1 MKRFAVPVTCLALA
15 ASASVLVVWRSHGA
29 QATGRRPVRQIAV
42 SGTPD
47 TAEPKIEQLAAPRG
61 VLAIK
66 AEATVRPFDMQD
78 RAVWWRLAVRP
89 RNPLTGRFAAAE
101 PADYRALAVQVP
113 AGRSRKVEFAER
125 LALEPGR
132 YRVELSLVEGIR
144 SLDGEGNEV
153 QDHSRL
159 AWNYRVLEV
168 K

>member
-1 MKRFAVPVTCLALA
+1 MKRFAVPVTCLVIA
-15 ASASVLVVWRSHGA
+15 ASASVLVVWRSHGTPA
-29 QATGRRPVRQIAV
+29 LGRRSVRQIAV

-47 TAEPKIEQLAAPRG
+47 TAEPKIEQLAAPHG

-101 PADYRALAVQVP
+101 PARIHPRRAG
-113 AGRSRKVEFAER
+113 AGRPVPHKVEFAER